1 MKPHAL
7 CAALLPC
14 VEEHRTCPIRV
25 AAAAGH

>member
-25 AAAAGH
+25 AAAGH